1 MQIQYFINDIPDDF
15 EFIGDLAIDTEA
27 MGLKLQRDRLCVIQI
42 ADANKKVCL
51 IHFPDN
57 NYNYECKNLKKYLL
71 NKDIQKIFHFGRFDI
86 SIIRKYLNIDEIQNV
101 YCTKIASRFTR
112 TYTDSHSLRSLVG
125 EIMKIDLKKEQQC
138 SYWGAQNLSEAQKT
152 YAAND
157 VIYLHDIRNALN
169 KILEKYNRT
178 EIANKFFQFLNNICT
193 ADLLDFNEDI
203 FRHTDRDFKN

>member
-1 MQIQYFINDIPDDF
+1 MAINLA
-15 EFIGDLAIDTEA
+15 GLAIISPFWKNTFFVENLTA
-27 MGLKLQRDRLCVIQI
+27 VISKGVRHSNSSVNRQ
-42 ADANKKVCL
+42 
-51 IHFPDN
+51 F
-57 NYNYECKNLKKYLL
+57 
-71 NKDIQKIFHFGRFDI
+71 Q
-86 SIIRKYLNIDEIQNV
+86 RKYFLGSE
-101 YCTKIASRFTR
+101 CTER
-112 TYTDSHSLRSLVG
+112 H
-125 EIMKIDLKKEQQC
+125 LKKEQQC